1 MHFITREKLKKDSK
15 KFFKRVTKVMDYN
28 SLFVAITLL
37 KEVRVEV
44 GKNIFNFDALKRY
57 LKIRQKVREAI
68 NSLQRENFG
77 IQELIEFQLAFK
89 SNYFVME
96 QYFGEEKM
104 VDYGIKNVAI
114 ESEERPDEF
123 SNMIV
128 FAGENTQSR
137 TLYKIKIVGNTLYIE
152 SAKCYYMEFI
162 DKEKS
167 EPSSISNDEARQ
179 LYAVK
184 HMVLNTL
191 KDRMID
197 IYKEFLKV

>member
-1 MHFITREKLKKDSK
+1 
-15 KFFKRVTKVMDYN
+15 MDYN

-37 KEVRVEV
+37 KEVRIEV

-57 LKIRQKVREAI
+57 LRIRQKVREAI

-167 EPSSISNDEARQ
+167 EPSSISSDEARQ

-184 HMVLNTL
+184 HMVLDTL

-197 IYKEFLKV
+197 TYKEFLKV